1 MADKFKALE
10 LLRSLGDFGDPTGPA
25 ARLQTETLEAEM
37 RRLALED
44 PDTKYRMTV
53 DGPEQ
58 TIAEI
63 LAELDAEKAGIA
75 ALRAALQQEEK
86 GSP

>member
-1 MADKFKALE
+1 MADEFKALE

-25 ARLQTETLEAEM
+25 ARVQTDTLMIEM

-44 PDTKYRMTV
+44 PDTRYRITE

-63 LAELDAEKAGIA
+63 LAELDAEDA
-75 ALRAALQQEEK
+75 AITAMKSALEDENK
-86 GSP
+86 RGR